1 MTKSNPSQEQN
12 NETDSSATDSITVD
26 TNTYYQLVSIETDW
40 GNMLIWLYDETPI
53 HKAHFI
59 NMIEDS
65 FFNGQIFNRIV
76 RNFVIQGDVQI
87 LLQSD
92 I

>member
-1 MTKSNPSQEQN
+1 MKNLYTLLTLILLLTAISCDKSNASEEHN
-12 NETDSSATDSITVD
+12 NETDSSAKDSITAD

-59 NMIEDS
+59 NMIEE
-65 FFNGQIFNRIV
+65 V
-76 RNFVIQGDVQI
+76 
-87 LLQSD
+87 
-92 I
+92 